1 MSALSAKEEKAMDAD
16 LTRVNEIE
24 DDEELV
30 ASWETSQPASQ
41 DGKRVTI
48 AAEGLSKH
56 FQHKQGLVRAVD
68 GVSFT
73 FTEQQFITIIGPSGS
88 GKSTLLYLLGGLDR
102 ATGGRLLI
110 DGVDV
115 TRLSE
120 RQEHEFRRKKLGFIF
135 QSFHLIPHLTVL
147 ENVLLPMQLTG
158 GQSQAQMRERARRL
172 LLELGISED
181 RHRFVPG
188 RLSGGQKQ
196 RVAIARALA
205 NDPQVILADEPT
217 GNLDVYHGRL
227 IIQLLKRLAEQGKTV
242 IVVTHDRSVTWLA
255 DVRLEMEDGK
265 LRPMPQYV
273 GRSPA
278 TSASARPVIPAE
290 ERAVTVS
297 AEELSRY
304 FKYQGGLVKAVDGAS
319 FTFTEQQFVTITGPS
334 GSGKTTLLYLLG
346 GLDKATKGTLLVDG
360 VNMRRLSGRKENRLR
375 RRKLGFVFQSFH
387 LVPNLTALENV
398 MLPMQLAGGRSR
410 TQMRTRAHDLLL
422 EVGISEDR
430 HYHKPGELSG
440 GQQQRV
446 ALARALANDPR
457 IILADEPTGNLD
469 SYSSKLVIRLLKSF
483 AEQGKTVI
491 VVTHDGS
498 IAKLAD
504 LRIRLVDGRVKG
516 SGNATT
522 PTGRTIPAYTQK
534 RNRKKK

>member
-1 MSALSAKEEKAMDAD
+1 MDAD
-16 LTRVNEIE
+16 LVRVDEIE

-30 ASWETSQPASQ
+30 TSWERSQPASQ

-48 AAEGLSKH
+48 AAEGLCKH
-56 FQHKQGLVRAVD
+56 FQHKQGLVKAVD

-102 ATGGRLLI
+102 ATGGTLLI

-120 RQEHEFRRKKLGFIF
+120 RQEHEFRRKKLGFVF
-135 QSFHLIPHLTVL
+135 QSFHLVPHLTVL
-147 ENVLLPMQLTG
+147 ENVMLPMQLAG

-181 RHRFVPG
+181 RHQFVPG

-265 LRPMPQYV
+265 LKPMPQYV

-290 ERAVTVS
+290 ERAVTVR

-346 GLDKATKGTLLVDG
+346 GLDKATKGTLLIDG

-410 TQMRTRAHDLLL
+410 TQMRTRAQELLL

-430 HYHKPGELSG
+430 HHHKPGELSG

-446 ALARALANDPR
+446 ALARALANDPK

-483 AEQGKTVI
+483 AEQGKTVV

-516 SGNATT
+516 AGNSTAPAGRTT
-522 PTGRTIPAYTQK
+522 PAHTQK
-534 RNRKKK
+534 RKRKKK

>member
-1 MSALSAKEEKAMDAD
+1 MDAD
-16 LTRVNEIE
+16 LVRVDEIE

-30 ASWETSQPASQ
+30 TSWETSQPASQ

-48 AAEGLSKH
+48 AAEGLCKH
-56 FQHKQGLVRAVD
+56 FQHKQGLVKAVD

-120 RQEHEFRRKKLGFIF
+120 RQEHEFRRKKLGFVF
-135 QSFHLIPHLTVL
+135 QSFHLVPHLTAL
-147 ENVLLPMQLTG
+147 ENVMLPMQLAG
-158 GQSQAQMRERARRL
+158 EQSQAQMRERARRL

-278 TSASARPVIPAE
+278 TSAPARPASPAE

-430 HYHKPGELSG
+430 HHHKPGELSG

-446 ALARALANDPR
+446 ALARALANDPK

-504 LRIRLVDGRVKG
+504 LRVRLVDGRVKG
-516 SGNATT
+516 TGNATT
-522 PTGRTIPAYTQK
+522 PAGRTTPAHTQK
-534 RNRKKK
+534 RKRKKK